1 MYTNNTN
8 NMDKLIHP
16 ELSYTTVG
24 IAYSVHNEVGRYSRE
39 KQYGDVFE
47 AKLKELGIPFKR
59 EFRIGDTGNIIDF
72 LVDDK
77 IAIELKAK
85 RMLLKEDYYQ
95 LQRYLQSMDIKLG
108 LLINFRSK
116 YLKPVRVVKIET
128 KNKTKFA

>member
-1 MYTNNTN
+1 M
-8 NMDKLIHP
+8 
-16 ELSYTTVG
+16 
-24 IAYSVHNEVGRYSRE
+24 
-39 KQYGDVFE
+39 FE